1 MTNGI
6 QRMTTLRILWN
17 EDNDR
22 QWIHDFS
29 RSLATRV
36 SSQSEVAE
44 ARVTVHIGQAPP
56 PGPPIARPA
65 QRREVYA
72 IWASVACPV
81 CGLEMPVNPN
91 WSRIVS
97 HYPAKDEHRYYG
109 NPTYFC
115 RGSNEQV
122 AEGVLA

>member
-1 MTNGI
+1 MRAGI

-17 EDNDR
+17 EENER

-29 RSLATRV
+29 RSLAANV
-36 SSQSEVAE
+36 SKQSEVAE

-56 PGPPIARPA
+56 VGPKVGRVAM
-65 QRREVYA
+65 RREVYA
-72 IWASVACPV
+72 IWATTECPV

-91 WSRIVS
+91 WSRIVD
-97 HYPAKDEHRYYG
+97 HYPERDEHRYG
-109 NPTYFC
+109 GEPTYYC
-115 RGSNEQV
+115 RGSSSTV